1 MGSCFSTGKE
11 PKRYSTSFT
20 KADDS
25 NFIPPPLVP
34 PPNRTESSDLDDIQA
49 AGQSCE
55 HVDSNQKIVYSES
68 ASELPSPSIEEPPPD
83 SFQFQEPANIEPTLT
98 EDTAVDSVEELP
110 ISERSPIIGK
120 CQYRPRIFTY
130 DEMGVATGYF
140 SHVHLLGEGGFG
152 HVYRG
157 NLRNTGEVVAIKKLK
172 YRDGQREDEFEKEI
186 KAISSVRHRNLV
198 KLIGYCINGPDR
210 LLVLEF
216 VPNNS
221 LKTHLH
227 GKKPLLDWPKRINI
241 AIGSAKGLEYLHED
255 CNPKIVHRDV
265 KADNILLDADFK
277 PKVADFGL
285 VKFFPESAS
294 VTHISS
300 LCRGTDGYADLEY
313 YPSQKVSDKSD
324 VYSFGIVLL
333 ELITGKRPIE
343 LMNVR
348 IVEWA
353 RTLIDHALNSGDYTS
368 LLDPKL
374 EGNYDRSEM
383 ERMIYC
389 AAACVYKPS
398 ERRPKMKQI
407 VQVLEGN
414 MPLLDIWDVNDNAL
428 LRDRPSQHLRFQ
440 QRVFERPITIVE
452 DTDCE
457 RLQVYQ
463 PKGFSF
469 QELEKASNGFS
480 NANLLKE
487 GDFSQVYEGVLQSGE
502 RVAIKNLKF
511 CTELQEDEFGKEI
524 KAINSVRHKNL
535 VKLVGYCIDG
545 DKRLLVFEFVPNNT
559 LKFHLH
565 GDGRSPLNLT
575 TRMKIAK
582 GSARGLKYL
591 HEDCNP
597 RIIHRHIDANH
608 ILLDDKCEPKLG
620 DFANAKFFPDSV
632 THIFTDVK
640 GTSGYIAPEYA
651 HTRMLTDKSDVYSYG
666 VLLLELITGKQPDD
680 DHTDIVGWVMLQLD
694 GGNYNALVDPNLQGY
709 DSDQMM
715 RLIICAAA
723 CVREDPESRPKMSQI
738 VRVLEGTTPVVNDLW
753 DWKYCRAEDTEE
765 PEITSAGS
773 SGSMPS
779 LVPDEEIEEP
789 DLTSAG
795 TSGSLPSLVSI

>member
-1 MGSCFSTGKE
+1 MGSCLSTGSSDK
-11 PKRYSTSFT
+11 
-20 KADDS
+20 S
-25 NFIPPPLVP
+25 NFTTPPLVTP
-34 PPNRTESSDLDDIQA
+34 LQLRESSDLIDIQA
-49 AGQSCE
+49 ARRSCE
-55 HVDSNQKIVYSES
+55 YVDSSES
-68 ASELPSPSIEEPPPD
+68 ASELPDLRIEQSSPD
-83 SFQFQEPANIEPTLT
+83 SLEFLEPTNIEPTPT

-110 ISERSPIIGK
+110 TSERSPIIEK

-130 DEMGVATGYF
+130 DEMGIATGYF
-140 SHVHLLGEGGFG
+140 SHVHLLGEGGFA
-152 HVYRG
+152 HVYKG
-157 NLRNTGEVVAIKKLK
+157 VLRNTGEVVAIKKFK

-227 GKKPLLDWPKRINI
+227 GKKTPTLEWPKRINI

-255 CNPKIVHRDV
+255 CNPKIIHRDI

-285 VKFFPESAS
+285 VKFFPESVS

-300 LCRGTDGYADLEY
+300 LCRGTHGYADLEH

-324 VYSFGIVLL
+324 VYSFGVVLL
-333 ELITGKRPIE
+333 ELITGRQPIE
-343 LMNVR
+343 FRRNAR
-348 IVEWA
+348 IVDWA
-353 RTLIDHALNSGDYTS
+353 RLLISHALRSGDYLS

-374 EGNYDRSEM
+374 KGNCDKNEV
-383 ERMIYC
+383 ERMIHC
-389 AAACVYKPS
+389 AVACVYKPS

-407 VQVLEGN
+407 VQALEGN
-414 MPLLDIWDVNDNAL
+414 MPLKDIWDVNDIAF
-428 LRDRPSQHLRFQ
+428 LRDFPCQNSLLQ
-440 QRVFERPITIVE
+440 QRLLELPITIIE
-452 DTDCE
+452 DSDYET
-457 RLQVYQ
+457 LQDYQ
-463 PKGFSF
+463 PKGFTF
-469 QELEKASNGFS
+469 QELEVASDGFS

-487 GDFSQVYEGVLQSGE
+487 GDFFQVYEGVLPSGE

-511 CTELQEDEFGKEI
+511 CTELQEDEFEKEI

-545 DKRLLVFEFVPNNT
+545 DKRLLIFEFVPNKT
-559 LKFHLH
+559 LKSQLH
-565 GDGRSPLNLT
+565 GDGISPLDWT
-575 TRMKIAK
+575 TRMKIAR

-608 ILLDDKCEPKLG
+608 ILLDDNCEPKLA

-632 THIFTDVK
+632 THLFTDVR

-651 HTRMLTDKSDVYSYG
+651 DTRMLTDKSDVYSYG

-680 DHTDIVGWVMLQLD
+680 DHTDIVGWVVPQLD
-694 GGNYNALVDPNLQGY
+694 EGNYDFLVDPNLQEY
-709 DSDQMM
+709 DPEQM
-715 RLIICAAA
+715 RQLIICAAA
-723 CVREDPESRPKMSQI
+723 CVRKDPDSRPKMSQI
-738 VRVLEGTTPVVNDLW
+738 VRVLEGATPVANDL
-753 DWKYCRAEDTEE
+753 
-765 PEITSAGS
+765 
-773 SGSMPS
+773 
-779 LVPDEEIEEP
+779 
-789 DLTSAG
+789 
-795 TSGSLPSLVSI
+795 